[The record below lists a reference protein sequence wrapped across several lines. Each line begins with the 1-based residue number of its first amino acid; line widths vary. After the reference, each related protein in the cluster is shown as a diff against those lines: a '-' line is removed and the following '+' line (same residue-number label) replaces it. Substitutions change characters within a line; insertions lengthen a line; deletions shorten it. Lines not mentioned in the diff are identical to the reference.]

1 MDINDNK
8 LNNERLRKLLVKLP
22 DICFDFFIAI
32 STNTSILTRI
42 NYANDLLIFF
52 DYLYEQ
58 CDGFEN
64 IRHHYE
70 KYIEYY
76 SNTKIKKE
84 IVEIL
89 QMEQAENHDK
99 KIIPPTHPSQFVI
112 LSHIKSITTKDIEKF
127 MQYITVY
134 TKDGFEFT
142 NSNSGKKRKLSSI
155 SSFFTYLIKHR
166 TITENPTG
174 IIDSPK
180 IKEKA
185 IIRLTPDEIT
195 KLIKVVTTGEGLT
208 GREQVWHKKTVLR
221 DTAIVVL
228 LLDTGIRLSE
238 LIGINIKDVFFD
250 ENAFK
255 ITRKGGNQ
263 AILYYSNYTKS
274 ILKRYYDARTK
285 IDMQIEDKNALFLSL
300 QNKRITPRAVEKLVK
315 KYTRIVNPLKE
326 ISPHKF
332 RSTFGTA
339 LYHNT
344 GDIYL
349 VADVL
354 GHRDVN
360 TTKKHYAA
368 ISEDRRKEAPKNI
381 DYFDE

>member
-8 LNNERLRKLLVKLP
+8 QNNERLRKLLVKLP
-22 DICFDFFIAI
+22 DICYDFFIAI

-52 DYLYEQ
+52 DYLYMQ
-58 CDGFEN
+58 CEGFSN
-64 IRHHYE
+64 IRQHYDDYIAFYSKKDQLQDIIDENNEDSDLE
-70 KYIEYY
+70 K
-76 SNTKIKKE
+76 K
-84 IVEIL
+84 
-89 QMEQAENHDK
+89 
-99 KIIPPTHPSQFVI
+99 PPAHPSQYVNI
-112 LSHIKSITTKDIEKF
+112 SHVKAITTKDIEKF
-127 MQYITVY
+127 LQYITVY
-134 TKDGFEFT
+134 EKDGRIIRNE
-142 NSNSGKKRKLSSI
+142 NSGKKRKLSSI
-155 SSFFTYLIKHR
+155 SSFFTYLLKHR
-166 TITENPTG
+166 MIKEDPTG

-180 IKEKA
+180 IKDKT
-185 IIRLTPDEIT
+185 IIRMTSDEIS
-195 KLIKVVTTGEGLT
+195 KLIKIVETGEGLT
-208 GREQVWHKKTVLR
+208 SRELGYHKKTALR
-221 DTAIVVL
+221 DTAIIVL

-255 ITRKGGNQ
+255 VTRKGGSQ
-263 AILYYSNYTKS
+263 AILYYSDYTKDV
-274 ILKRYYDARTK
+274 IKRYMAFRE
-285 IDMQIEDKNALFLSL
+285 QINVETGDKNALFLSL
-300 QNKRITPRAVEKLVK
+300 QNKRITHRAVENMVK
-315 KYTRIVNPLKE
+315 KYTRIVNPLKK

-381 DYFDE
+381 DYFEE

>member
-8 LNNERLRKLLVKLP
+8 QNNERLRKLLMKLP
-22 DICFDFFIAI
+22 DICYDFFIAV

-42 NYANDLLIFF
+42 NYANDLIIFF

-58 CDGFEN
+58 CDGFGD
-64 IRHHYE
+64 IRHYYD
-70 KYIEYY
+70 KYIVYQSKKAEIELM
-76 SNTKIKKE
+76 IKE
-84 IVEIL
+84 GSINNESGIT
-89 QMEQAENHDK
+89 
-99 KIIPPTHPSQFVI
+99 PPAHPSQYVNI
-112 LSHIKSITTKDIEKF
+112 SHIKSITTKDIEKF
-127 MQYITVY
+127 MQYISVY
-134 TKDGFEFT
+134 LKDGRTIT
-142 NSNSGKKRKLSSI
+142 NSNSGKKRKLSAI
-155 SSFFTYLIKHR
+155 SSFFTYLIKHKL
-166 TITENPTG
+166 ITEDPTN

-180 IKEKA
+180 IKDKP
-185 IIRLTPDEIT
+185 ILRLTPEEIT
-195 KLIKVVTTGEGLT
+195 KLVEILETGEGLND
-208 GREQVWHKKTVLR
+208 REKAWHQKTVLR
-221 DTAIVVL
+221 DTAIIVL

-238 LIGINIKDVFFD
+238 LIGIDIKDMFFK

-255 ITRKGGNQ
+255 VTRKGGSQ
-263 AILYYSNYTKS
+263 AILYYSNYTKD
-274 ILKRYYDARTK
+274 ILKRYIEQREK
-285 IDMQIEDKNALFLSL
+285 IKTDISNKDALFLSL
-300 QNKRITPRAVEKLVK
+300 QNKRITHRAVENLVK
-315 KYTRIVNPLKE
+315 KYTRIVNPLKK

-354 GHRDVN
+354 GHKDVN

>member
-22 DICFDFFIAI
+22 DICYDFFIAI

-52 DYLYEQ
+52 DYLYQQ
-58 CDGFEN
+58 CDAFEN
-64 IRHHYE
+64 VRNYYDN
-70 KYIEYY
+70 YIIFIQKSDNEDNSTDADGIY
-76 SNTKIKKE
+76 K
-84 IVEIL
+84 
-89 QMEQAENHDK
+89 DK
-99 KIIPPTHPSQFVI
+99 KTPSAHPSQYVNI
-112 LSHIKSITTKDIEKF
+112 SHIKDITTKDIEKF

-134 TKDGFEFT
+134 EKDGRIIRNE
-142 NSNSGKKRKLSSI
+142 NSGKKRKLSAI
-155 SSFFTYLIKHR
+155 SSFFNYLIKHR
-166 TITENPTG
+166 MIKEDPTG

-180 IKEKA
+180 IKDKT
-185 IIRLTPDEIT
+185 ILRLTPEEIV
-195 KLIKVVTTGEGLT
+195 KLIQIVESGEGLT
-208 GREQVWHKKTVLR
+208 SRELGYHKKTVLR
-221 DTAIVVL
+221 DIAIIVL

-238 LIGINIKDVFFD
+238 LVGINLKDLFFN

-255 ITRKGGNQ
+255 VTRKGGNQ
-263 AILYYSNYTKS
+263 VILYYSDYTKD
-274 ILKRYYDARTK
+274 ILKRYYEQRIK
-285 IDMQIEDKNALFLSL
+285 IKVESDDPNALFLSL
-300 QNKRITPRAVEKLVK
+300 QNKRITHRAIENLVN
-315 KYTRIVNPLKE
+315 KYTRIVNPLKK

-354 GHRDVN
+354 GHKDVN

>member
-1 MDINDNK
+1 MDINNNK
-8 LNNERLRKLLVKLP
+8 QNEERLRRLLIKLP
-22 DICFDFFIAI
+22 DICYDFFIAI
-32 STNTSILTRI
+32 SSNTSILTRI

-52 DYLYEQ
+52 DYLYAQ

-64 IRHHYE
+64 IRHNYD
-70 KYIEYY
+70 KYIVYY
-76 SNTKIKKE
+76 SKNEDTLP
-84 IVEIL
+84 VDDS
-89 QMEQAENHDK
+89 DK
-99 KIIPPTHPSQFVI
+99 KTPPPTHPSQFVD
-112 LSHIKSITTKDIEKF
+112 LSHIMEITTKDIEKF
-127 MQYITVY
+127 LQYISVY
-134 TKDGFEFT
+134 NKDGKTIT
-142 NSNSGKKRKLSSI
+142 NENSGKKRKLSAI

-166 TITENPTG
+166 LIKEDPTN

-180 IKEKA
+180 IKEKT
-185 IIRLTPDEIT
+185 ILRLTPDEIA
-195 KLIKVVTTGEGLT
+195 KLIEILESGEGLSE
-208 GREQVWHKKTVLR
+208 RELAYHKRTVLR
-221 DTAIVVL
+221 DTSIIVL
-228 LLDTGIRLSE
+228 MLDTGIRLSE
-238 LIGINIKDVFFD
+238 LVGLNIKDLFFE

-255 ITRKGGNQ
+255 VTRKGGSQ
-263 AILYYSNYTKS
+263 AILYYSNYTKDV
-274 ILKRYYDARTK
+274 LKRYLEQRNKTEV
-285 IDMQIEDKNALFLSL
+285 MTGDKDALFLSL
-300 QNKRITPRAVEKLVK
+300 QNRRITHRAIEKLVK
-315 KYTRIVNPLKE
+315 KYTRIVTPLKE

-354 GHRDVN
+354 GHKDVN

>member
-8 LNNERLRKLLVKLP
+8 LNNERLRKLLIKLP
-22 DICFDFFIAI
+22 DICYDFFIAI

-58 CDGFEN
+58 CDGFEK

-70 KYIEYY
+70 EYIVFY
-76 SNTKIKKE
+76 SR
-84 IVEIL
+84 
-89 QMEQAENHDK
+89 DK
-99 KIIPPTHPSQFVI
+99 DMDSDDTNEVIPPTHPSQYVN

-127 MQYITVY
+127 LQYISVY
-134 TKDGFEFT
+134 SKDGRIIT
-142 NSNSGKKRKLSSI
+142 NENSGKKRKLSAI

-166 TITENPTG
+166 MISEDPTN

-180 IKEKA
+180 IKEKT
-185 IIRLTPDEIT
+185 ILRMSPEEIS
-195 KLIKVVTTGEGLT
+195 KLIEILESGEGLT
-208 GREQVWHKKTVLR
+208 EREKSYHKKTVLR
-221 DTAIVVL
+221 DNAIIVL

-238 LIGINIKDVFFD
+238 LVGLNIKDLFFD

-255 ITRKGGNQ
+255 VTRKGGNQ
-263 AILYYSNYTKS
+263 VILYYSNYTKTV
-274 ILKRYYDARTK
+274 LQQYLDQRQK
-285 IDMQIEDKNALFLSL
+285 INVTSGDKDALFLSL
-300 QNKRITPRAVEKLVK
+300 QNRRITHRAIENLVK
-315 KYTRIVNPLKE
+315 KYTRIVNPLKN

-354 GHRDVN
+354 GHKDVN

>member
-1 MDINDNK
+1 MDINDTNQ
-8 LNNERLRKLLVKLP
+8 NNERLRRLLMKLP
-22 DICFDFFIAI
+22 DICYDFFIAV

-42 NYANDLLIFF
+42 NYANDLIIFF

-58 CDGFEN
+58 CDGFED
-64 IRHHYE
+64 IRNYYD
-70 KYIEYY
+70 KYIVYQ
-76 SNTKIKKE
+76 SKIAEFETVIKE
-84 IVEIL
+84 GTIDEREIKSP
-89 QMEQAENHDK
+89 A
-99 KIIPPTHPSQFVI
+99 HPSQYVNI
-112 LSHIKSITTKDIEKF
+112 SHIKTITTKDIEKF
-127 MQYITVY
+127 MQYISVY
-134 TKDGFEFT
+134 SKDGRIIT
-142 NSNSGKKRKLSSI
+142 NSNSGKKRKLSAI

-166 TITENPTG
+166 IISEDPTN

-180 IKEKA
+180 IKEKP
-185 IIRLTPDEIT
+185 ILRLTQDEIA
-195 KLIKVVTTGEGLT
+195 KLIKVIETGEGLT
-208 GREQVWHKKTVLR
+208 DREKAWHQKTVLR
-221 DTAIVVL
+221 DTAIIVL

-238 LIGINIKDVFFD
+238 LIGIDIKDLFFK

-255 ITRKGGNQ
+255 VTRKGGSQ
-263 AILYYSNYTKS
+263 AILYYSNYTKV
-274 ILKRYYDARTK
+274 ILNRYLEQREK
-285 IDMQIEDKNALFLSL
+285 IKTEISEKNALFLSS
-300 QNKRITPRAVEKLVK
+300 QNKRITHRAVENLVK
-315 KYTRIVNPLKE
+315 KYTRIVNPLKK

-354 GHRDVN
+354 GHKDVN

>member
-8 LNNERLRKLLVKLP
+8 QNDERLRKLLVKLP
-22 DICFDFFIAI
+22 DLCFDFFIAI

-58 CDGFEN
+58 CNGFDDV
-64 IRHHYE
+64 RHHYD
-70 KYIEYY
+70 KYIGYNSREKTIENLNCEGVE
-76 SNTKIKKE
+76 NTKT
-84 IVEIL
+84 
-89 QMEQAENHDK
+89 
-99 KIIPPTHPSQFVI
+99 PTHPSQYVN

-127 MQYITVY
+127 LQYISIY
-134 TKDGFEFT
+134 IKDGKTIT

-155 SSFFTYLIKHR
+155 SSFFTYLIKHKM
-166 TITENPTG
+166 INEDPTN

-180 IKEKA
+180 IKDKT
-185 IIRLTPDEIT
+185 ILRLTEDEIS
-195 KLIKVVTTGEGLT
+195 KLIQIVESGEGLT
-208 GREQVWHKKTVLR
+208 GRELSYHKKTVLR
-221 DTAIVVL
+221 DKAIIVL

-238 LIGINIKDVFFD
+238 LVGINIKDLFFD

-255 ITRKGGNQ
+255 VTRKGGSQ
-263 AILYYSNYTKS
+263 AILYYSNYTKD
-274 ILKRYYDARTK
+274 ILKRYHDQRLK
-285 IDMQIEDKNALFLSL
+285 INVENNDKDALFLSL
-300 QNKRITPRAVEKLVK
+300 QNRRITHRAIENLVK
-315 KYTRIVNPLKE
+315 KYTRIVNPLKK

>member
-8 LNNERLRKLLVKLP
+8 QNNERLRKLLVKLP
-22 DICFDFFIAI
+22 DICYDFFIAI

-52 DYLYEQ
+52 DYLYMQ
-58 CDGFEN
+58 CDGFSD
-64 IRHHYE
+64 IRHYYD
-70 KYIEYY
+70 KYIVFY
-76 SNTKIKKE
+76 SKKDE
-84 IVEIL
+84 L
-89 QMEQAENHDK
+89 QD
-99 KIIPPTHPSQFVI
+99 IIDESNKGTTSEKAPAHPSQYVNI
-112 LSHIKSITTKDIEKF
+112 SHIKAINTKDIEKF
-127 MQYITVY
+127 LQYITVY
-134 TKDGFEFT
+134 EKDGRVIS
-142 NSNSGKKRKLSSI
+142 NKNSGKKRKLSSI
-155 SSFFTYLIKHR
+155 SSFFTYLLKHR
-166 TITENPTG
+166 MIKEDPTG

-180 IKEKA
+180 IKDKT
-185 IIRLTPDEIT
+185 IIRLTPDEIA
-195 KLIKVVTTGEGLT
+195 KLIKIVESGEGLT
-208 GREQVWHKKTVLR
+208 SREQGYHKKTVLR
-221 DTAIVVL
+221 DTAIIVL

-255 ITRKGGNQ
+255 VTRKGGSQ
-263 AILYYSNYTKS
+263 AILYYSNYTKD
-274 ILKRYYDARTK
+274 ILKRY
-285 IDMQIEDKNALFLSL
+285 IDFRKQINVEIGDKDALFLSL
-300 QNKRITPRAVEKLVK
+300 QNKRITHRAVENLVK
-315 KYTRIVNPLKE
+315 KYTRIVNPLKR

-354 GHRDVN
+354 GHKDVN

-381 DYFDE
+381 DYFEE

>member
-1 MDINDNK
+1 M
-8 LNNERLRKLLVKLP
+8 
-22 DICFDFFIAI
+22 
-32 STNTSILTRI
+32 
-42 NYANDLLIFF
+42 
-52 DYLYEQ
+52 
-58 CDGFEN
+58 
-64 IRHHYE
+64 
-70 KYIEYY
+70 
-76 SNTKIKKE
+76 IKE
-84 IVEIL
+84 
-89 QMEQAENHDK
+89 D
-99 KIIPPTHPSQFVI
+99 
-112 LSHIKSITTKDIEKF
+112 
-127 MQYITVY
+127 
-134 TKDGFEFT
+134 
-142 NSNSGKKRKLSSI
+142 
-155 SSFFTYLIKHR
+155 
-166 TITENPTG
+166 PTG

-180 IKEKA
+180 IKDKT
-185 IIRLTPDEIT
+185 IIRLTADEIT
-195 KLIKVVTTGEGLT
+195 KLIKIVETGEGLT
-208 GREQVWHKKTVLR
+208 SREREYHKKTVLR
-221 DTAIVVL
+221 DTAIIVL

-255 ITRKGGNQ
+255 VTRKGGNQ
-263 AILYYSNYTKS
+263 AILYYSNYTKEV
-274 ILKRYYDARTK
+274 INRYMAFRK
-285 IDMQIEDKNALFLSL
+285 QITVENNDKDALFLSL
-300 QNKRITPRAVEKLVK
+300 QNKRITHRAVENLVK
-315 KYTRIVNPLKE
+315 KYTRIVNPLKK

>member
-8 LNNERLRKLLVKLP
+8 QNNERLRKLLVKLP

-64 IRHHYE
+64 IRNHYD
-70 KYIEYY
+70 KYIAYY
-76 SNTKIKKE
+76 SAKNE
-84 IVEIL
+84 IEIL
-89 QMEQAENHDK
+89 KEDDNEKAK
-99 KIIPPTHPSQFVI
+99 PPTHPSEYVNI
-112 LSHIKSITTKDIEKF
+112 SHIKAITTKDIERF
-127 MQYITVY
+127 MQYISVY
-134 TKDGFEFT
+134 LKDGKTIT
-142 NSNSGKKRKLSSI
+142 NSNSGKKRKLSAI

-166 TITENPTG
+166 MIKEDPTN

-180 IKEKA
+180 IKDKP
-185 IIRLTPDEIT
+185 ILRLTPDEIV
-195 KLIKVVTTGEGLT
+195 KLIQIVETGEGLT
-208 GREQVWHKKTVLR
+208 ERELSYHKKTVFR

-255 ITRKGGNQ
+255 VTRKGGSQ
-263 AILYYSNYTKS
+263 AILYYSNYTKD
-274 ILKRYYDARTK
+274 ILMRYFEQRKK
-285 IDMQIEDKNALFLSL
+285 IENEGEDKDALFLSL
-300 QNKRITPRAVEKLVK
+300 QNKRITHRAVEKLVK
-315 KYTRIVNPLKE
+315 KYTRIVNPLKK